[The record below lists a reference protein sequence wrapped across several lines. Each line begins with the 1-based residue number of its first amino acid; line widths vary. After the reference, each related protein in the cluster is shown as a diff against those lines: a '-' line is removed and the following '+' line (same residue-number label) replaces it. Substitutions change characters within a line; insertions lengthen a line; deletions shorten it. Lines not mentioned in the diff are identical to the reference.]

1 MTYAKRISFQDQEYL
16 KNLRAHEL
24 ARQHGKARA
33 NTELNECDQKFKKKI
48 FLKFKKFKAR
58 AGKNLGSARLMA
70 RLGLAR
76 LMKQSNPNIRIFLIF
91 FKYSWSWKEMRLAYV
106 IYDCFFT
113 CFFFTK
119 KFGKYFVLFKTF

>member
-1 MTYAKRISFQDQEYL
+1 MKIISYQYCFRYTWLQARLFNYITVASYHNSHKTYAKGISFQDQEYL

-33 NTELNECDQKFKKKI
+33 DTELNEFGQKFKKK
-48 FLKFKKFKAR
+48 FKLELVKISAH
-58 AGKNLGSARLMA
+58 GSA

-91 FKYSWSWKEMRLAYV
+91 F
-106 IYDCFFT
+106 
-113 CFFFTK
+113 
-119 KFGKYFVLFKTF
+119 